1 MQTELQKKRMQ
12 LKTEWDALPKKK
24 ADDSTDIVDIDAKKL
39 SEYKK
44 RREELDDLQNQV
56 ETLQGIGEHMKAAES
71 DGKPANRPDMGQ
83 VSRKSIADQ
92 FLEIK
97 GQPAP
102 HDNRDNIDAEFSE
115 VKNWLFGGLEQKATM
130 TTGANGFP
138 PEVVRDGTVVGAIQR
153 PIQLLDFLRIEETDQ
168 NAIKFMEQTV
178 STDVAVEKAENA
190 DLDEATFTWAEVT
203 DAVRKIGEFIPMT
216 EEQMEDEPG
225 ILSLVNNDLAFA
237 VLRRLDTQA
246 GVGDG
251 AGQNI
256 RGIRNA
262 TNVQVLAKGSDSI
275 PDALFKAM
283 EAVEVNG
290 RANPGVIAMRTD
302 DFGRLVRTKTSEGR
316 YLAEVLMNGPQQRV
330 WGLPIVKY
338 DALAAG
344 EALVFDPF
352 YFRVKMR
359 KGMTIAMS
367 ESHGTNFIKNVT
379 VIRAHIRAG
388 LKKMRGQAA
397 VRLTGLNVPA

>member
-24 ADDSTDIVDIDAKKL
+24 ADDGTDIIDIDAKKL
-39 SEYKK
+39 GEYKK

-56 ETLQGIGEHMKAAES
+56 ETIQGIGEHMKAAES

-83 VSRKSIADQ
+83 VSRKSIYDQ
-92 FLEIK
+92 FLDVK
-97 GQPAP
+97 GQPSP
-102 HDNRDNIDAEFSE
+102 PDSRDNIDAEFSD

-138 PEVVRDGTVVGAIQR
+138 PEVLRSGTVVGSIQR
-153 PIQLLDFLRIEETDQ
+153 PIQLLDFIRIEETDQ
-168 NAIKFMEQTV
+168 NGIKFMEQTV
-178 STDVAVEKAENA
+178 FTDPAIEKAENA
-190 DLDEATFTWAEVT
+190 ALDEGTLTWAEVT
-203 DAVRKIGEFIPMT
+203 DAIRKIGAFIPMT

-225 ILSLVNNDLAFA
+225 IKSLVNQDLAFMT
-237 VLRRLDTQA
+237 LRRLDTQV

-251 AGQNI
+251 SAPNI

-275 PDALFKAM
+275 PDILFKAM
-283 EAVEVNG
+283 EAVEING

-316 YLAEVLMNGPQQRV
+316 YLAEVLMNGPQLRV
-330 WGLPIVKY
+330 WGIPIVKY

-359 KGMTIAMS
+359 KGLTIAMS
-367 ESHGTNFIKNVT
+367 DSHASNFTSNVT

-388 LKKMRGQAA
+388 LEKRRGQAA